1 MPIEINRKLKDL
13 SKSKED
19 GLRDITSKQL
29 LAVISALENISKLAI
44 LYSLTPLLILEE
56 NTTLEEQT
64 INSSVL

>member
-19 GLRDITSKQL
+19 SLRDITSKQL
-29 LAVISALENISKLAI
+29 LAVISTLENISKLAI

-56 NTTLEEQT
+56 DAALEE
-64 INSSVL
+64 

>member
-19 GLRDITSKQL
+19 GLRDIASEQSP
-29 LAVISALENISKLAI
+29 AVISAPENISKLAM
-44 LYSLTPLLILEE
+44 LYSPTPLPISEE
-56 NTTLEEQT
+56 DAASGEQT